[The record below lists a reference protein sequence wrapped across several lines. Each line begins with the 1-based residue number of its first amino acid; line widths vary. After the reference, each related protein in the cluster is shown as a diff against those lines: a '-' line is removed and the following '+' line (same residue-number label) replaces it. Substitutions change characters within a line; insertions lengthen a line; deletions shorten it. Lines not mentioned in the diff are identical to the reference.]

1 MFRLKLFANFVADSR
16 DFVLLACEVVSS
28 NATSKNSPRRAD
40 RNKFLDFLRDEE
52 E

>member
-28 NATSKNSPRRAD
+28 NATSKIVHAELTVIS
-40 RNKFLDFLRDEE
+40 F
-52 E
+52 